1 MASPIGSYLES
12 KGVVVVLIL
21 GVLQTSFLQ
30 RQKESVSTIKD
41 SQKLVLIEIESENY
55 FHKILNRV
63 APWSK
68 NVIISE
74 LCAPNN

>member
-41 SQKLVLIEIESENY
+41 SQKLVLIEIE
-55 FHKILNRV
+55 
-63 APWSK
+63 
-68 NVIISE
+68 
-74 LCAPNN
+74 